1 MTGKLFNDILSLRSA
16 MVASLRVVLAF
27 PKKGGTSMAKVI
39 SNIVLVLAIIYIA
52 PFLVYAL
59 ASVIAG
65 VKPPEGVSPAQFLIS
80 VLVSKIGTA
89 IAFVLIFYFARSSLS
104 GQWLLY
110 AFVWWLMFVIGEIG
124 QAIGPNYTW
133 KEAIAGIISETVYL
147 PLSAYLTNWL
157 IGLK

>member
-1 MTGKLFNDILSLRSA
+1 MPKVILS
-16 MVASLRVVLAF
+16 
-27 PKKGGTSMAKVI
+27 
-39 SNIVLVLAIIYIA
+39 IVLVLTIIYIV
-52 PFLVYAL
+52 PILIYGL
-59 ASVIAG
+59 ASVVAG
-65 VKPPEGVSPAQFLIS
+65 LKTPEGASPAQFLIS

-110 AFVWWLMFVIGEIG
+110 AFIWWLMFVIGEFG

-133 KEAIAGIISETVYL
+133 KEAIAGILSETIYL
-147 PLSAYLTNWL
+147 PLSAYVTNWL

>member
-1 MTGKLFNDILSLRSA
+1 VFS
-16 MVASLRVVLAF
+16 
-27 PKKGGTSMAKVI
+27 KKGGASMTKVI
-39 SNIVLVLAIIYIA
+39 LNMVFVLAIIYIV
-52 PFLVYAL
+52 PILVYGL
-59 ASVIAG
+59 ASVAAG
-65 VKPPEGVSPAQFLIS
+65 LKTPEGASPAQFLIS

-89 IAFVLIFYFARSSLS
+89 IAFVLIFYFARNSLS

-110 AFVWWLMFVIGEIG
+110 AFIWWLMFAIGEVG

-133 KEAIAGIISETVYL
+133 KEAIAGVISETVYF